1 MTVNN
6 PFSYNSKVESLLTE
20 EPTVSF
26 ENILSYTQLQELKKI
41 ALEFLEV
48 KDGEF
53 TKNTNFWIRKG
64 GIENNEYIQ
73 KFSEEYLKKL
83 LPRNDSILIGDTAFI
98 INFPPHDIH
107 VDCRDF
113 RMQEERNGIIAY
125 KSLVIPLE
133 VTADEYPILYTA
145 NQYFYGPTTRFRAG
159 SEQQDNNSEVY
170 RQKSAGIQFSYDYQN
185 DGMKY
190 ISELQ
195 LSREWYD
202 ANIDA
207 DNHVPYSNFKGI
219 SIEKENIWKPGNI
232 IMFDSARVHFGSNI
246 KKKGAKFKIGLS
258 LNYGIKVDL

>member
-1 MTVNN
+1 MNN
-6 PFSYNSKVESLLTE
+6 SFSYNDKVESFLTE

-26 ENILSYTQLQELKKI
+26 ENILSYAQLQDLKKV
-41 ALEFLEV
+41 ALEFLGV
-48 KDGEF
+48 KDKEIKGASD
-53 TKNTNFWIRKG
+53 FWIRKG
-64 GIENNEYIQ
+64 GIEHNEYIK

-83 LPRNDSILIGDTAFI
+83 LPRKDNILIGDTAFI
-98 INFPPHDIH
+98 INYPPHDIH

-113 RMQEERNGIIAY
+113 RMQEDRKGIIAY
-125 KSLVIPLE
+125 KSIVIPLE

-159 SEQQDNNSEVY
+159 SEQQDNNAEVY
-170 RQKSAGIQFSYDYQN
+170 RQKSAGIKFSYDYQH

-190 ISELQ
+190 VSKTNLTK
-195 LSREWYD
+195 EWYD

-207 DNHVPYSNFKGI
+207 TLQVPYSNFNGI